1 MVRYLYGGDEAKI
14 ITLHAGR
21 MSADML
27 SLGGRLRTADAKGE
41 LGRLQL
47 SPRLLAR
54 REAFLAEQRG
64 AAERVRDFIL
74 ELVSRMR
81 GARIAMMSHQ
91 GQIYDLAVAGLQRGI
106 EKAFAANSFIM
117 MGGGSKGREFPP
129 DWQDTVRRFFQAE
142 DLRMGYGMT
151 ECMSATRACSSG
163 RFHLLPYVIP
173 YLLDVRTGEPAPR
186 SGSHTGRFGLI
197 DLAAQSY
204 WGGILTGDEVTL
216 TFGDRPCSCGRQGA
230 YLNASIRRYGEQE
243 GGDDKITCAGAPEA
257 HDRAVDRLLQEAE

>member
-1 MVRYLYGGDEAKI
+1 
-14 ITLHAGR
+14 
-21 MSADML
+21 
-27 SLGGRLRTADAKGE
+27 
-41 LGRLQL
+41 
-47 SPRLLAR
+47 
-54 REAFLAEQRG
+54 
-64 AAERVRDFIL
+64 
-74 ELVSRMR
+74 
-81 GARIAMMSHQ
+81 
-91 GQIYDLAVAGLQRGI
+91 
-106 EKAFAANSFIM
+106 
-117 MGGGSKGREFPP
+117 
-129 DWQDTVRRFFQAE
+129 
-142 DLRMGYGMT
+142 MGYGMT